1 MGRKAILK
9 NLVDIV
15 VMLKQDDDRAKKD
28 QRNLER
34 LRQLDELYGTNDAE
48 EVEGLMGVR
57 DAPDK
62 VSQVRELG
70 RIGELDSE
78 EAKEVEGL
86 MGVREAGKS
95 SSQQPPSGAGQG
107 SRTYTGNLSDDE
119 TKELN
124 QGYTFSRKTGKRL
137 VPEGDKTHPVTGK
150 TIDFPTSG
158 GPRNPDS
165 PSPGRNLVDAL
176 GQAGEK
182 AVQQARSSQQQPPK
196 TSPTPQPS
204 IPTVS
209 PIPTPTPSESSTPT
223 STPTPSATPT
233 VTPTPTPTAMP
244 KPESTTPPKV
254 LPKYA
259 KETFS
264 KAFPGFPQ
272 F

>member
-48 EVEGLMGVR
+48 
-57 DAPDK
+57 
-62 VSQVRELG
+62 
-70 RIGELDSE
+70 
-78 EAKEVEGL
+78 EVEGL

-233 VTPTPTPTAMP
+233 PTPTAMP